1 MLIAP
6 GPGLGVYFF
15 ARRYGRDLSLLCR
28 SAGRD
33 CVESLREKKFN
44 RGIPKTLKT
53 MLIDYLKAEQPKV
66 RFETR
71 GMASLT
77 DTEVLALIM
86 GKQDTQ
92 QARELLKR
100 FGSLQGI
107 ARASQADLIQIAG
120 IGKSKAALLLATF
133 ELYRRKSQEE
143 LCHRKINSAEAVYQ
157 YLGPRLADLD
167 HEVFYVLY
175 LNRNHELKMA
185 KQLFEGGVN
194 ATVIDTRI
202 IFKEAV
208 QLLASSIILVHNH
221 PSGNLKPSQAD
232 RNITQKCKEAGKLFD
247 IPVLDHVIIS
257 SKGYY
262 SFANSGE
269 L

>member
-1 MLIAP
+1 MTKIISLRKVKPEPLHLKEIKLAS
-6 GPGLGVYFF
+6 LS
-15 ARRYGRDLSLLCR
+15 DLELLSLILGT
-28 SAGRD
+28 SNTGL
-33 CVESLREKKFN
+33 S
-44 RGIPKTLKT
+44 
-53 MLIDYLKAEQPKV
+53 Q
-66 RFETR
+66 
-71 GMASLT
+71 
-77 DTEVLALIM
+77 
-86 GKQDTQ
+86 
-92 QARELLKR
+92 ELFKS
-100 FGSLQGI
+100 FGSLHAI
-107 ARASQADLIQIAG
+107 ASASLLDLMKVKG
-120 IGKSKAALLLATF
+120 IGKRKAWSILAAF
-133 ELYRRKSQEE
+133 EIYRRKCKEE
-143 LCHRKINSAEAVYQ
+143 LSQTTINSAEAVAKF
-157 YLGPRLADLD
+157 LGPTLADLD

-257 SKGYY
+257 SRGYY

-269 L
+269 M

>member
-1 MLIAP
+1 MMII
-6 GPGLGVYFF
+6 
-15 ARRYGRDLSLLCR
+15 D
-28 SAGRD
+28 
-33 CVESLREKKFN
+33 
-44 RGIPKTLKT
+44 KT
-53 MLIDYLKAEQPKV
+53 KAEQPKV
-66 RFETR
+66 RFEER
-71 GMASLT
+71 GMGALT
-77 DTEVLALIM
+77 DTEVLALLM
-86 GKQDTQ
+86 GKGDTEL
-92 QARELLKR
+92 ARDLLNS
-100 FGSLQGI
+100 FGSLHGI
-107 ARASQADLIQIAG
+107 ARASFGDLLQIAG
-120 IGKSKAALLLATF
+120 IGKTKAKAILAAF

-143 LCHRKINSAEAVYQ
+143 LSRTKINSAEAVYK
-157 YLGPRLADLD
+157 YLGPALADLD

-175 LNRNHELKMA
+175 LNRNHELKIA

-208 QLLASSIILVHNH
+208 KQLASSIILVHNH

-257 SKGYY
+257 SRGYY

-269 L
+269 M